1 MLTIAPLK
9 RWSINYYN
17 ETARTAGQA
26 AKDAARAN
34 GGLGEYYSE
43 RDTRAPVWMCAGDK
57 VKAAELAGLSD
68 ADRAGGQANP
78 DLVERWLDDGVAPNG
93 ACGRRFTERDNHG
106 FDLTFCAPKSVSLLR
121 AFGDDVTQKAVE
133 EAHTGAV
140 ADALEYIHAHAGY
153 TRVHNA
159 VTGTKDLVWLP
170 GLITAAYQ
178 HETSRAG
185 DPHLHTHVIVP
196 NKQPRA
202 DGKLVAVD
210 SDSFW
215 HEAKAGGTVYQASLR
230 RRLHRALAK
239 EWGKTDPHTGMAE
252 LAGAAPAM
260 LRAWSQRSTALREWA
275 ADNLVLA
282 DDKASAAQLAAAQKA
297 TRPRKPEGM
306 AWAELRRLWHED
318 PRGFSLDPAA
328 EQAAKRQRLDELQRL
343 GLDARRHARSAAAMA
358 AGIDKPAF
366 TRADLVELVGAQLP
380 VDTPDDPR
388 SVVEQIEALVDA
400 VAMRV
405 TEPRQAHH
413 REGHERY
420 TIDRVLAEEITT
432 LDMLDRRDERAVIPA
447 PLIDTTSLS
456 ADQAKAVT
464 NMATSPWLIQP
475 LQAPAGAGKTHS
487 LKALRDAAHRV
498 GKHIIVVTPTGKAV
512 DVAMRKNAGDDGHTV
527 DRALLKL
534 RNNTLPLDS
543 RTVVIV
549 DEAGMLGTPKM
560 RELLDATTGAGAK
573 TLLVGDPHQ
582 LAPVK
587 ARGGMFEQICTDAPW
602 AQQLTEV
609 WRLRDPQEKAASLAL
624 RHGGPKPMRRAI
636 TWYRDH
642 DRLHTGDHIT
652 MAADALAG
660 YRADRE
666 AGKDAML
673 ICETHEMADALNR
686 RLHDEH
692 VDADAPTVTANRG
705 HRIAVGD
712 TIITR
717 RGDYTIP
724 TEQLN
729 EHGRPTGP
737 GDPVRNGNRWTV
749 TAIDVERGMIAAR
762 RHGDGARAAF
772 GADYYREHITH
783 GYATT
788 VHPQQGADAE
798 TCHLVA
804 ANTTNAQLLYTG
816 MTRGSE
822 RNTVYLYQRLAGEGD
837 HEHAD
842 PPGVHVTRRGTPD
855 DAAHLLRQA
864 MSRRDDQRPRTVHDV
879 AAGTDRDQ
887 LPERIAS
894 LLDRHDR
901 ALTPPPR
908 RTPKMVRGQPHPRRA
923 DRRTASL
930 ARPTTRPPARQPSP
944 KPPSRPR
951 PRQRPQRVCQGNG
964 VTGCLTITFGLRP
977 GVPRRRSR
985 MR

>member
-133 EAHTGAV
+133 ESHTGAV

-587 ARGGMFEQICTDAPW
+587 ARGGMFEQMCTDAPW

-624 RHGGPKPMRRAI
+624 RHGGPKPMRRA
-636 TWYRDH
+636 TAAPNRCAAPSPGTATT
-642 DRLHTGDHIT
+642 TGCT
-652 MAADALAG
+652 PATTSPWPPTRW
-660 YRADRE
+660 RA
-666 AGKDAML
+666 
-673 ICETHEMADALNR
+673 T
-686 RLHDEH
+686 
-692 VDADAPTVTANRG
+692 APTARPEK
-705 HRIAVGD
+705 
-712 TIITR
+712 TR
-717 RGDYTIP
+717 CSSA
-724 TEQLN
+724 
-729 EHGRPTGP
+729 RPTKWPTPSTGACTTNTSTPTHPPSPQTAATASPSATPSSPAAATTPSPPNSSTNTAAPP
-737 GDPVRNGNRWTV
+737 GRADPVRNGNRWTV
-749 TAIDVERGMIAAR
+749 TAIDVARGMIAAR

-842 PPGVHVTRRGTPD
+842 PPGVHVTRRGTPN

-901 ALTPPPR
+901 ALT
-908 RTPKMVRGQPHPRRA
+908 HRRA
-923 DRRTASL
+923 EHRKWFEANHTRDGLTAEQRHWL
-930 ARPTTRPPARQPSP
+930 DQQIARQRDDQARNHHRGRGRGSGI
-944 KPPSRPR
+944 S
-951 PRQRPQRVCQGNG
+951 
-964 VTGCLTITFGLRP
+964 L
-977 GVPRRRSR
+977 
-985 MR
+985 